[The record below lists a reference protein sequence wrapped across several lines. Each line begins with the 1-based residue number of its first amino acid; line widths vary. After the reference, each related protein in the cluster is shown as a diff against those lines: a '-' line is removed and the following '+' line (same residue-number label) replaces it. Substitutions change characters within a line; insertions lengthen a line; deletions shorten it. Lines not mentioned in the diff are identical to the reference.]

1 MTPAV
6 SPRLTP
12 TAALLLALAVPAA
25 AHVGPDV
32 LEHDATAAI
41 AANPTDPTPRLT
53 LAKTHQA
60 AHHWDAA
67 LAAYEDA
74 AAHGADRDTC
84 DAGRG
89 QVLLAAGFPISAKR
103 LFDEVLSR
111 RPDAWG
117 TLYDRARAEMALH
130 HPDAAAT
137 DFARAIAGLK
147 TVEPEHVLAHRD
159 ALLAAGRPDDALRA
173 LDAGMARIGLVAS
186 LQLAAID
193 LEVARKRWDAAL
205 TRLDQLLLQ
214 TPRSEA
220 WIVRR
225 GELLEHLGRTADAR
239 REYERALALL
249 KERPA
254 TRRSQAQVAL
264 TQRLQTALQKEEH
277 P

>member
-1 MTPAV
+1 MIVLRPILVAGV
-6 SPRLTP
+6 V
-12 TAALLLALAVPAA
+12 LLLAGADRAA
-25 AHVGPDV
+25 AHVGADV

-41 AANPTDPTPRLT
+41 AAHPDDPAPRLM

-60 AHHWDAA
+60 AQHWDAA
-67 LAAYEDA
+67 LAAYDDA

-103 LFDEVLSR
+103 LFDEVLAR

-130 HPDAAAT
+130 RPDAAAY
-137 DFARAIAGLK
+137 DFARAIAGLA

-159 ALLAAGRPDDALRA
+159 ALLAAGRPDEALRA
-173 LDAGMARIGLVAS
+173 LDAGMARIGAVAS

-193 LEVARKRWDAAL
+193 LEAGRAHWDAAL
-205 TRLDQLLLQ
+205 RRLDQLLRQ

-225 GELLEHLGRTADAR
+225 AELLERLGRAADAR

-249 KERPA
+249 TARPA
-254 TRRSQAQVAL
+254 ARRSQAQVAL
-264 TQRLQTALQKEEH
+264 TQRIHTALQHEEH